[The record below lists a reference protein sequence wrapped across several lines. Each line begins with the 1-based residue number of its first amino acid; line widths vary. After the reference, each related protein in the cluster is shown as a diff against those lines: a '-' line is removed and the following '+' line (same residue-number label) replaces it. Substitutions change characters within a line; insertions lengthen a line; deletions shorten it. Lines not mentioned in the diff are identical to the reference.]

1 MKCMHVSETEWKLIH
16 GEIIIHKKVCHP
28 CIVQYL
34 GEVMEKDCA
43 YIFVEGTEYVSVN
56 WFCFT

>member
-1 MKCMHVSETEWKLIH
+1 MKCMHVSEIEWKLIH

-43 YIFVEGTEYVSVN
+43 YIFVEGTEHVSVN
-56 WFCFT
+56 